1 MGIFNFVQNGVREMM
16 IARPDQFHGLIVYK
30 HPDTNIPMYSQ
41 LTVAS
46 DECAVFFKDGHVVGV
61 LPTGRH
67 TLSTQNIPFL
77 NSIIT
82 SFTGG
87 NVFIAQVFF
96 VKTTPL
102 RRIPFGGSCGE
113 VVDPN
118 TGLQVPIRMFGEFS
132 VVVTD
137 PVRFVVGYVG
147 QASAGDNEEVL
158 RWVTDKFINSVG
170 TVLTELA
177 RAENESL
184 LNVINNREKLA
195 TTFVQRA
202 PVLADL
208 GVRILEISKIEP
220 NVPEEHMAEIRAK
233 MKELADAKWDV
244 KKKRIAIEAA
254 AAEAE
259 AKQFELDQK
268 FKQDSRYVKEL
279 AGSYQ
284 GYAAGQAMM
293 GAGQGMATHGVG
305 DGGMAGAGMQMAMGV
320 NMAQGMAAGMAAP
333 AAAYGPPPTSQ
344 AQAPGIVVTCGS
356 CNTQQPGGKFCQ
368 ECGTTLAQPKK
379 YCHSCGGELLAQ
391 AKFCAGCGTKAP

>member
-1 MGIFNFVQNGVREMM
+1 MGIFNFVQNGVKEMM
-16 IARPDQFHGLIVYK
+16 VARPDHLNGLIVYK
-30 HPDTNIPMYSQ
+30 HPDQNLPMYSQ
-41 LTVAS
+41 LTVLS
-46 DECAVFFKDGHVVGV
+46 DECAVFFKDGRVVGI
-61 LPTGRH
+61 LPPGRH
-67 TLSTQNIPFL
+67 TLHTQNIPFL

-96 VKTTPL
+96 VKTSPL
-102 RRIPFGGSCGE
+102 RRVPFGGNCGD

-118 TGLQVPIRMFGEFS
+118 TGLQVSLRIFGEFS

-137 PVRFVVGYVG
+137 PVRFIVGYVG
-147 QASAGDNEEVL
+147 QASQGDNEEVL

-177 RAENESL
+177 TAENDSI

-195 TTFVQRA
+195 KVFVERA
-202 PVLADL
+202 PVLDDL
-208 GVRILEISKIEP
+208 GVRILEISRIEP
-220 NVPEEHMAEIRAK
+220 NVPEEQMAEIRAK
-233 MKELADAKWDV
+233 MKELSDARWDV

-284 GYAAGQAMM
+284 GYAAGQAIM

-305 DGGMAGAGMQMAMGV
+305 DGGIAGAGLQMALGV
-320 NMAQGMAAGMAAP
+320 NMAQGMAAGLAVPAVPGPAAP
-333 AAAYGPPPTSQ
+333 VQ
-344 AQAPGIVVTCGS
+344 AQSSPGGVLVTCS
-356 CNTQQPGGKFCQ
+356 ACQMQQPGGKFCQ
-368 ECGTTLAQPKK
+368 ECGTGLAQPKK
-379 YCHSCGGELLAQ
+379 FCGTCGNEVASG
-391 AKFCAGCGTKAP
+391 AKFCANCGTKS